1 MLTGL
6 KQNVFCTWVLISFI
20 NHLRVWGFVF
30 KQELTEEGLPFLIL
44 FHNTD
49 DTDIVETYNN
59 EVAKQLLSEKCKC
72 FGMSL
77 WSYLSHFY
85 MSLGIIGTINSSS
98 HTIYEYKFVN
108 TTFEII
114 IFWGILDIQI

>member
-1 MLTGL
+1 M
-6 KQNVFCTWVLISFI
+6 
-20 NHLRVWGFVF
+20 
-30 KQELTEEGLPFLIL
+30 PFLIL

-77 WSYLSHFY
+77 GGVTCPTFICPSASWELSVAAVGVF
-85 MSLGIIGTINSSS
+85 MNINFSVLLLRSLFSGGYWISK
-98 HTIYEYKFVN
+98 YKSDPSF
-108 TTFEII
+108 
-114 IFWGILDIQI
+114 